1 MIEIIIVVIVL
12 ISIFWLLLNA
22 RKKEKKPKAEK
33 EISKEEIKVQKPTKR
48 KKKQRETD
56 YISLFM
62 SNSDIKARSGKLVYI
77 RPEYHEKVSKIIH
90 IIGENEI
97 SIFSYIDNVLKNHFE
112 EFQEEITEN
121 YRENNKDIF

>member
-22 RKKEKKPKAEK
+22 RKKEKNPRTEK
-33 EISKEEIKVQKPTKR
+33 EISKEEIKAKKPTKR
-48 KKKQRETD
+48 KKKQREAD

-62 SNSDIKARSGKLVYI
+62 SNSNIKARSGKLVYI
-77 RPEYHEKVSKIIH
+77 RPEYHQNVSKIIH
-90 IIGENEI
+90 VIGKNEI

-112 EFQEEITEN
+112 EFQEEITEK
-121 YRENNKDIF
+121 YRENNKDVF